1 MLLWVQLS
9 TAGPGEKLGE
19 VEEEYELQTPPSA
32 GAPELD
38 IAEFLEEDEY
48 QIEEDPDD
56 TDFDELANW
65 QEPKE
70 EVVQDL
76 EEEPVP
82 VVKEEALVEDGAE
95 EVDATFL
102 HCATLGIALE
112 NLPASPSDWRRLI
125 RLAFKRAAR
134 VSHPDKNPQVHRRCA
149 GMQRGRSLFARLGR
163 GVGNSNTAVSPPDF
177 FVSL

>member
-1 MLLWVQLS
+1 
-9 TAGPGEKLGE
+9 
-19 VEEEYELQTPPSA
+19 VEEEYEPQTPPSA

-38 IAEFLEEDEY
+38 IAEFMEEDEY

-56 TDFDELANW
+56 TDL
-65 QEPKE
+65 
-70 EVVQDL
+70 QDL

-95 EVDATFL
+95 EVDATLL

-112 NLPASPSDWRRLI
+112 NLPASPSDWHRLI

-134 VSHPDKNPQVHRRCA
+134 VSHPDKNPQVHR
-149 GMQRGRSLFARLGR
+149 G
-163 GVGNSNTAVSPPDF
+163 AVQACKEAEAY
-177 FVSL
+177 LLAWAE